1 MALASTG
8 SSPMSCSGRSRHSVR
23 PARPMFRAWSGPGF
37 RPACATGPTRPFP
50 SMSST
55 AATSWARM
63 PTGSRSGP
71 RSGFLYRK
79 ANPRASVPV
88 IYELSLKNSGQGARA
103 LTDFLKIEK
112 GLGPEGRIAVVRF
125 DRGDG
130 INALSPEALRQL
142 TNAARS
148 FEDDSGTSV
157 VVLTGGAKAFSA
169 GFDLKDPEGRSRA
182 GMDLGALRRHLKL
195 GPRLTRAWQEMEQI
209 TIAAI
214 EGFCIGGGVALA
226 VALDFRVMG
235 RDAHLRVPEIGL
247 GMNMSWQSI
256 PRMLH
261 LIGPAR
267 TKQAVILADQRISAA
282 EAYEWGLVE
291 EVADPGTSLN
301 AAMVLAGKI
310 AAQPPLSVAM
320 TKLTVNRL
328 THALDD
334 LASHM
339 DIDQFALASMTED
352 HKEGVAAFLERRKP
366 RFQGR

>member
-1 MALASTG
+1 M
-8 SSPMSCSGRSRHSVR
+8 
-23 PARPMFRAWSGPGF
+23 
-37 RPACATGPTRPFP
+37 
-50 SMSST
+50 
-55 AATSWARM
+55 AATSWAKT
-63 PTGSRSGP
+63 PTGSRSAP
-71 RSGFLYRK
+71 RSGFRHRK
-79 ANPRASVPV
+79 ADPRASAPA
-88 IYELSLKNSGQGARA
+88 IYKLTFEKMAGREARA
-103 LTDFLKIEK
+103 LADFVTIEK

-142 TNAARS
+142 TEAARS
-148 FEDDSGTSV
+148 FEGDADTSV
-157 VVLTGGAKAFSA
+157 VVLTGSAKAFSA

-182 GMDLGALRRHLKL
+182 SMDLGSLRRHLKL

-209 TIAAI
+209 TIGAI

-226 VALDFRVMG
+226 VALDFRIMA
-235 RDAHLRVPEIGL
+235 RDAHMRVPEIGL
-247 GMNMSWQSI
+247 GMNMSWQSV

-267 TKQAVILADQRISAA
+267 TKQAVILADQRITAT
-282 EAYEWGLVE
+282 EAYAWALVE
-291 EVADPGTSLN
+291 ELADPGQAFEVAMAL
-301 AAMVLAGKI
+301 AAKV

-339 DIDQFALASMTED
+339 DVDQFALASRSDD

-366 RFQGR
+366 RFKGR